1 MTTAAPTLARPAT
14 ALGRIRESIPERF
27 APYAYIA
34 PFFILFAVFGLFPLA
49 FTFVISLFDWNP
61 IGTKTFVGLDNF
73 GTLLSDTRFWN
84 AAGNTLSIWLM
95 STIPQLLIA
104 LALAHLLHAARMRFA
119 NFFRMSLLIPY
130 ITSIAATA
138 IVFSQL
144 FDAHYGLV
152 NWVLSLF
159 GGNPVNWLAGRLSS
173 QFVIAVIIIWRWVGY
188 TTLLYLAGLQSIP
201 REMYEAASV
210 DGAGGWRQFTSIT
223 VPSLRPII
231 IFTVITST
239 IGGLQIFTEP
249 LLVNTGSSLTCGAAR
264 QCQTLT
270 LYLYEQAFGDYKF
283 GYGAA
288 IGVALFVM
296 VVVIAAIN
304 FALSTRLR
312 GSH

>member
-1 MTTAAPTLARPAT
+1 MTVTTSSLARLPRP
-14 ALGRIRESIPERF
+14 LGRIRESIPERF
-27 APYAYIA
+27 APYAYVA
-34 PFFILFAVFGLFPLA
+34 PFFLLFAVFGLFPLA
-49 FTFVISLFDWNP
+49 FTFVISLFEWNP
-61 IGTKTFVGLDNF
+61 IGTKTFVGFDNF
-73 GTLLSDTRFWN
+73 STLLTDPRFWN
-84 AAGNTLSIWLM
+84 AAGNTLSIWVM
-95 STIPQLLIA
+95 STVPQLIIA
-104 LALAHLLHAARMRFA
+104 LGLAHLLHAARLRFA

-130 ITSIAATA
+130 ITSVAATA
-138 IVFSQL
+138 IVFAQL
-144 FDAHYGLV
+144 FDTHYGLV
-152 NWVLSLF
+152 NWVLTLI
-159 GGNPVNWLAGRLSS
+159 GGDPVNWLAGRLSS
-173 QFVIAVIIIWRWVGY
+173 QFVIALMVIWRWVGY
-188 TTLLYLAGLQSIP
+188 TTLLYLSGLQSIP

-249 LLVNTGSSLTCGAAR
+249 LLVNPTPALTCGAAR

-296 VVVIAAIN
+296 VVAIAAIN
-304 FALSTRLR
+304 FALSTRLK